1 MPQEITLLPVAE
13 VCRRVGLSRPSIYR
27 AMATGKFPKPTYPA
41 PRAPRWRSDEIE
53 TYIDDLSAARG
64 DEPQAA

>member
-27 AMATGKFPKPTYPA
+27 AMAAGHFPKPTYPA
-41 PRAPRWRSDEIE
+41 PRAPRWRSDEIAA
-53 TYIDDLSAARG
+53 YIDSLSDARQVEPTAA
-64 DEPQAA
+64 